1 MSKLNVVDNLPVSQ
15 PPLTPYTQ
23 KKKTPLNVYVN

>member
-15 PPLTPYTQ
+15 PPPTPQ
-23 KKKTPLNVYVN
+23 KQNPINVYVN

>member
-23 KKKTPLNVYVN
+23 KKKTPPLMCM